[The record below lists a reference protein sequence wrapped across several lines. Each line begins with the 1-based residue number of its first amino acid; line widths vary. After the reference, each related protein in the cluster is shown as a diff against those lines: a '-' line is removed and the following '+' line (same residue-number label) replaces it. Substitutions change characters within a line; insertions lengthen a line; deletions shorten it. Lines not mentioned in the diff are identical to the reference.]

1 MPATY
6 LVTGGA
12 GFIGSALVRRL
23 LAREPGCR
31 VVVLDAL
38 TYAGARENLEGTPA
52 ELVVGDIRDR
62 ALVRSLLDRSR
73 PRLVFHLAAETHVD
87 RSIDD
92 GAPFVATNVSG
103 TLDLYE
109 AIRAARTTEL
119 ERIVHVSTDEVLGPT
134 PPGVRFTEDA
144 PLRSSSPYAASKA
157 GAEALAQ
164 AFFTTYGLPI
174 TIARPTNHYGP
185 RQLAEKL
192 IPLVLCRALL
202 GQTLP
207 VYGDGLHQR
216 DWLFVEDGCDALL
229 AIADR
234 GEPGRIYHVAS
245 GVEHTTLDVVHQVV
259 DTLDSIR
266 PAGQSRRS
274 LVTHVPDRPG
284 HDRRYGIDARRIETE
299 LGWRATTSLADGMK
313 KTVEHYLD
321 SAVLERAEAHL
332 ARRGLTL
339 AAEPESGAD
348 RA

>member
-1 MPATY
+1 MAATY
-6 LVTGGA
+6 LVSGGA
-12 GFIGSALVRRL
+12 RFIGSALVRRL
-23 LAREPGCR
+23 LEREPQSR

-38 TYAGARENLEGTPA
+38 TYAGARENLDGASA

-73 PRLVFHLAAETHVD
+73 PRIVFHLAAETHVD

-92 GAPFVATNVSG
+92 GAPFVATNVAG

-109 AIRAARTTEL
+109 AIRASRPEEL
-119 ERIVHVSTDEVLGPT
+119 ERIVHVSTDEVLGPA
-134 PPGVRFTEDA
+134 PPGVRFAEDA

-192 IPLVLCRALL
+192 IPLVICRALL
-202 GQTLP
+202 GESLP

-216 DWLFVEDGCDALL
+216 DWLFVDDGCDALM
-229 AIADR
+229 AIGQG

-245 GVEHTTLDVVHQVV
+245 GVEHTTLDVVHRIV
-259 DTLDSIR
+259 DTLDSVR
-266 PAGQSRRS
+266 PAGESRRA
-274 LVTHVPDRPG
+274 LVTHVEDRPG
-284 HDRRYGIDARRIETE
+284 HDRRYGVDARRIEAE
-299 LGWRATTSLADGMK
+299 LGWRATTSLADGMR

-321 SAVLERAEAHL
+321 PAVLQTAKAHL
-332 ARRGLTL
+332 ARRGL
-339 AAEPESGAD
+339 AGGGQ
-348 RA
+348 RK